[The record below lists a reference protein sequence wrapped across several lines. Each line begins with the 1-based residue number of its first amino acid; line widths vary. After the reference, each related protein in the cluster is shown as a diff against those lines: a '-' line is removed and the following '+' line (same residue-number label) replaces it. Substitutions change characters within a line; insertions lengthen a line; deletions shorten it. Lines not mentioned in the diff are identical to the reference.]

1 MDAKTLF
8 NRATDQAGV
17 CVHHAHADQLRNP
30 TPCSEWDLRTL
41 LNHMVYEL
49 SWVPDMLA
57 GKTVAEVGA
66 VYDGDLVGDDPAAA
80 WEKAKVAAVAAVEAA
95 DLNAMVHLSYGDVS
109 AEHYIREVA
118 SDMSI
123 HGWDVGQSEQCNIII
138 DGDVAQAI
146 YDFMLPRS
154 KELRASNL
162 FGTEVP
168 TAPNDTIQT
177 KLLGLMGRKA
187 HHS

>member
-1 MDAKTLF
+1 MDPKTLF
-8 NRATDQAGV
+8 NKAVDQAGV
-17 CVHHAHADQLRNP
+17 CVHHVHADQLTNP
-30 TPCSEWDLRTL
+30 TPCSEWDLKTL
-41 LNHMVYEL
+41 LNHIVYEL
-49 SWVPDMLA
+49 SWVPDLLA
-57 GKTVAEVGA
+57 GKTVAEVGTA
-66 VYDGDLVGDDPAAA
+66 YDGDLLGDDPVAA
-80 WEKAKVAAVAAVEAA
+80 WEKAKAAAKSAVETV
-95 DLNAMVHLSYGDVS
+95 DLNATVHLSYGDVS
-109 AEHYIREVA
+109 AEHYIREIA
-118 SDMSI
+118 SDMSV

-138 DGDVAQAI
+138 DNDVAQAT

-168 TAPNDTIQT
+168 TTPTDTIQT